1 MVRFACVFAVLG
13 LVGCGGSSSETPW
26 PREPDD
32 VDLGP
37 AGEKETE
44 EAPFTGGERSPDPA
58 PATIADPN
66 DPATTPAR

>member
-1 MVRFACVFAVLG
+1 MTRFAYVFAVFG
-13 LVGCGGSSSETPW
+13 LLGCGGSSSETPW

-44 EAPFTGGERSPDPA
+44 DAPFTAGERSADPA

-66 DPATTPAR
+66 DPASSPGR